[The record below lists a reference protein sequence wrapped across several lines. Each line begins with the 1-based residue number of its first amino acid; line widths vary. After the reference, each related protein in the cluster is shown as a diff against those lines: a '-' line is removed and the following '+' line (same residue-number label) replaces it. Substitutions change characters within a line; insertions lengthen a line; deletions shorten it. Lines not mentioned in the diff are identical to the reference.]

1 MHSWISFLVTGPEEN
16 LMAWQW
22 DAMGLVELFDR
33 RGQTVRCRAH
43 AGPPFMDFQ
52 AWQKEIDEG
61 KHKAMRIDDP
71 HALERAEKLLT
82 ECVELAKEHDVT
94 VQKLEYKDGVESYP
108 VLHLGTH
115 KMKWGK

>member
-1 MHSWISFLVTGPEEN
+1 MHSWISFLVTGPEES
-16 LMAWQW
+16 LMAWQQ

-43 AGPPFMDFQ
+43 AGPPFMDLQ
-52 AWQKEIDEG
+52 AWQKEIDAG
-61 KHKAMRIDDP
+61 KRVTDGANAI
-71 HALERAEKLLT
+71 ERAEKLLT